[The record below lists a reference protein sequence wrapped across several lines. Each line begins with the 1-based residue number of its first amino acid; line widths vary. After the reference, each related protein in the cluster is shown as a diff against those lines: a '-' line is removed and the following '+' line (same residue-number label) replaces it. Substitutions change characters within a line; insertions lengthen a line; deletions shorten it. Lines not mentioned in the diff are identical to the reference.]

1 MNISVVGT
9 GYVGLVSG
17 VCFSDLGHHVHCID
31 QDKAKINQLQK
42 GEVPIYEP
50 GLEDLMTKNM
60 NEERLI
66 FTEHLSVGMS
76 KAEAIIIAVGTPAN
90 QDGSANL
97 TFIQQ
102 VAKEIGEHIRP
113 GMVIITKST
122 VPVGTN
128 KKIKH
133 WITEVCGHEL
143 FSIASCP
150 EFLREGSAIKDTLH
164 MERAV
169 FGVEDAHAEQIL
181 RELHAPLNTS
191 IVVTNLETAET
202 AKYAANAFLATK
214 ISFINEV
221 ANVCEKVGADV
232 SDLAKVMGLD
242 PRIGPSFLQ
251 AGAGYGGS
259 CFPKDTQAFIRVGKK
274 VGYDLQIIPAVE
286 KVNKQQRQHLFNKVK
301 NAFIEPLNKM
311 RVAILGLAFKPN
323 TDDMRAAP
331 ALDIVEY
338 LHKEEVDL
346 IAFDPVASK
355 QVNRYLPE
363 LKLAASWQE
372 AVTGAD
378 ALLILTDWDEF
389 KEINLIKLMELMLQP
404 VIIDGRNLF
413 EPTEMEEAGF
423 YYDSVGRQKVDG
435 RLKALR
441 KWERVSLNTH
451 SSAN

>member
-1 MNISVVGT
+1 MNVSVIGT

-17 VCFSDLGHHVHCID
+17 VCFSELGHHVHCVD
-31 QDKAKINQLQK
+31 QDKAKVKQLQNGK
-42 GEVPIYEP
+42 VPIYEP
-50 GLEDLMTKNM
+50 NLEELMKKNM
-60 NEERLI
+60 GEGRLC
-66 FTEHLSVGMS
+66 FTEHLSVGIS
-76 KAEAIIIAVGTPAN
+76 KADAIIIAVGTPAN
-90 QDGSANL
+90 EDGSANL

-128 KKIKH
+128 KQIKQ
-133 WITEVCGHEL
+133 WIAEICGHEL

-150 EFLREGSAIKDTLH
+150 EFLREGSAINDTLH

-181 RELHAPLNTS
+181 RELHASLNTS

-232 SDLAKVMGLD
+232 SALAKVMGLD

-259 CFPKDTQAFIRVGKK
+259 CFPKDTQAFIRVGKQA
-274 VGYDLQIIPAVE
+274 GYDMQIIPAVE
-286 KVNKQQRQHLFNKVK
+286 KVNKQQRGHLFNKVK
-301 NAFIEPLNKM
+301 MALGESLNKKQ
-311 RVAILGLAFKPN
+311 VAILGLAFKPN

-331 ALDIVEY
+331 ALDLVES
-338 LHKEEVDL
+338 LQKEKIEV
-346 IAFDPVASK
+346 IAFDPVASEQAK
-355 QVNRYLPE
+355 HHLPE
-363 LKLAASWQE
+363 LKLANSWQE
-372 AVTGAD
+372 AVIGAD
-378 ALLILTDWDEF
+378 AVLILTDWDEF
-389 KEINLIKLMELMLQP
+389 KEMNLIKLRELMHQP
-404 VIIDGRNLF
+404 VVVDGRNLF
-413 EPTEMEEAGF
+413 EPKEMEGAGF
-423 YYDSVGRQKVDG
+423 YYDPVGRQKVDG
-435 RLKALR
+435 RLKALK
-441 KWERVSLNTH
+441 KWENFSLDVH
-451 SSAN
+451 SSAH